1 MSKPKLNIR
10 KILFTILWFAIGV
23 SGIVLLVAAVR
34 IKNVKTCKGIEIEI
48 SGVSNN
54 FFIDKTDVLN
64 IIKNYAGDNPEGR
77 GINEFNLA
85 AIENNLEKDV
95 WIKNAELYFD
105 NNDILRV
112 SIDEREPVARVFSL
126 GGKSFYIDSS
136 IKVLPL
142 SDKFSA
148 RLPVFT
154 GFAHNPD
161 FLSKADSNLLTDIKV
176 LSHALQADSF
186 LMAMIEQVDITP
198 QRNFEMIPK
207 IGNQL
212 ILFGGAEDVEEKF
225 NKLRLFY
232 KAVITKTGWSKY
244 SVINLQYKN
253 QVVAKIKDAADK
265 TSDSLRALQIMQ
277 FIAERSARQAQD
289 SVRFFTPERDRA
301 SADSSM
307 IQQSV
312 QRDDEGQQPSTEVIT
327 PVEKIPA
334 AVTIPVPVAPVNKPI
349 IKKKPVTTI
358 KTTPVKVKTVVTPI
372 KITPKKITPTKPPAQ
387 KPKAVMNRR

>member
-1 MSKPKLNIR
+1 MPKLNIR
-10 KILFTILWFAIGV
+10 KILFTIVWFSIGV

-64 IIKNYAGDNPEGR
+64 IIKNYAGANPEGR

-95 WIKNAELYFD
+95 WIKNAELFFD

-126 GGKSFYIDSS
+126 TGKSFYIDSS
-136 IKVLPL
+136 ITVLPL

-212 ILFGGAEDVEEKF
+212 IVFGDAEDVAEKF
-225 NKLRLFY
+225 NKLRIFY

-277 FIAERSARQAQD
+277 LIAERSARQAED
-289 SVRFFTPERDRA
+289 SVRFFAPENDRA

-312 QRDDEGQQPSTEVIT
+312 QREDEGQQPAMEVNS

-334 AVTIPVPVAPVNKPI
+334 AAIIITAPAAPINKTV
-349 IKKKPVTTI
+349 IKKKPVTTN
-358 KTTPVKVKTVVTPI
+358 KTTPVKTTPVVA
-372 KITPKKITPTKPPAQ
+372 PKKITPAKPPVQ

>member
-1 MSKPKLNIR
+1 MPKLNIR
-10 KILFTILWFAIGV
+10 KILFTIVWFSIGV

-64 IIKNYAGDNPEGR
+64 IIKNYAGANPEGR

-95 WIKNAELYFD
+95 WIKNAELFFD

-126 GGKSFYIDSS
+126 TGKSFYIDRS

-176 LSHALQADSF
+176 ISHALQADSF

-212 ILFGGAEDVEEKF
+212 IVFGDAEDVAEKF
-225 NKLRLFY
+225 NKLRIFY

-277 FIAERSARQAQD
+277 LIAERSARQAED
-289 SVRFFTPERDRA
+289 SVRFFAPENDRA

-312 QRDDEGQQPSTEVIT
+312 QREDEGQQPAMEVNS

-334 AVTIPVPVAPVNKPI
+334 AAIIITAPAAPINKTV
-349 IKKKPVTTI
+349 IKKKPVTTN
-358 KTTPVKVKTVVTPI
+358 KTTPVKTTPVVA
-372 KITPKKITPTKPPAQ
+372 PKKITPAKPPVQ

>member
-1 MSKPKLNIR
+1 LSTPKLNIR
-10 KILFTILWFAIGV
+10 KILFTIVWFSIGV

-64 IIKNYAGDNPEGR
+64 IIKNYAGANPEGR

-85 AIENNLEKDV
+85 AIENNLEKEV
-95 WIKNAELYFD
+95 WIKNAELFFD

-126 GGKSFYIDSS
+126 TGKSFYIDRS

-176 LSHALQADSF
+176 ISHALQADSF

-212 ILFGGAEDVEEKF
+212 IVFGDAEDVAEKF
-225 NKLRLFY
+225 NKLRIFY

-277 FIAERSARQAQD
+277 LIAERSARQAED
-289 SVRFFTPERDRA
+289 SVRFFAPENDRA

-312 QRDDEGQQPSTEVIT
+312 QREDEGQQPAMEVNS
-327 PVEKIPA
+327 PVEKMPA
-334 AVTIPVPVAPVNKPI
+334 AAIIITAPAAPINKTV
-349 IKKKPVTTI
+349 IKKKPVTTN
-358 KTTPVKVKTVVTPI
+358 KTTPVKIKPVVA
-372 KITPKKITPTKPPAQ
+372 PKKITPAKPPVQ

>member
-1 MSKPKLNIR
+1 MPKLNIR
-10 KILFTILWFAIGV
+10 KILFTIVWFSIGV

-64 IIKNYAGDNPEGR
+64 IIKNYAGANPEGR

-95 WIKNAELYFD
+95 WIKNAELFFD

-126 GGKSFYIDSS
+126 TGKSFYIDSS
-136 IKVLPL
+136 ITVLPL

-176 LSHALQADSF
+176 ISHALQADSF

-212 ILFGGAEDVEEKF
+212 IVFGDAEDVAEKF
-225 NKLRLFY
+225 NKLRIFY

-277 FIAERSARQAQD
+277 LIAERSARQAED
-289 SVRFFTPERDRA
+289 SVRFFAPENDRA

-312 QRDDEGQQPSTEVIT
+312 QREDEGQQPAMEVNS

-334 AVTIPVPVAPVNKPI
+334 AVVIITAPAAPINKTV
-349 IKKKPVTTI
+349 IKKKPVTTN
-358 KTTPVKVKTVVTPI
+358 KTTPVKIKPVVA
-372 KITPKKITPTKPPAQ
+372 PKKITPAKPPVQ